1 VNNLEE
7 PKMQSPLAE
16 ANPESLQE
24 IFDKDPLSLTDDN
37 IEQVVQELRAQRD
50 KWELAEKKTKAK
62 AQVVSN
68 ISLEDLGL

>member
-1 VNNLEE
+1 
-7 PKMQSPLAE
+7 MQSPLAE